1 MRKRAPGIC
10 SPQASSGDKPLLDA
24 HLLELDF
31 KRHLVN
37 WGYGTDL
44 DDAEKV
50 FQRRYALNNTL
61 HAQGAII
68 DLLLQRSS
76 SDKWCFHAR
85 RVSVMLL
92 HDGQRLV
99 CRQP

>member
-1 MRKRAPGIC
+1 MRKRAPDIC
-10 SPQASSGDKPLLDA
+10 SPQVCDGKEPLADA
-24 HLLELDF
+24 YRLQLDF
-31 KRHLVN
+31 NRHLVN

-76 SDKWCFHAR
+76 LVKTT
-85 RVSVMLL
+85 VSSASAPKHGMCV
-92 HDGQRLV
+92 D
-99 CRQP
+99 

>member
-76 SDKWCFHAR
+76 LVKAAVSSASESD
-85 RVSVMLL
+85 S
-92 HDGQRLV
+92 D
-99 CRQP
+99 